1 MIGRIL
7 RVLFGFIFAC
17 LAAGATIVLFVYT
30 PVDLASDAGDRVQE
44 AGLLTLY
51 AATHA
56 ALFAAPFALIGAA
69 IGEWR
74 AISSWT
80 YYALV
85 GVLIAVIG
93 FLVQYWSE
101 GGTDPASILNSY
113 ALSAFLVT
121 GLVAGLVYWLA
132 SGRYAGPSDDRRAPV
147 SEPSPTPRT
156 VPPSGVSPAR
166 PATDET

>member
-1 MIGRIL
+1 MIGSIL
-7 RVLFGFIFAC
+7 RVLFGFVLAC
-17 LAAGATIVLFVYT
+17 LAAGATLVLFVYT
-30 PVDLASDAGDRVQE
+30 PVELASDAGERVQE
-44 AGLLTLY
+44 AGLLTLA

-56 ALFAAPFALIGAA
+56 AVFAAPFALIGAA

-85 GVLIAVIG
+85 GVVIAVIG

-101 GGTDPASILNSY
+101 GGREPVSILNSY

-132 SGRYAGPSDDRRAPV
+132 SGRYAGPSDGGAPV

-156 VPPSGVSPAR
+156 IPPGGVSPAR
-166 PATDET
+166 PAADET

>member
-74 AISSWT
+74 GISSWT

-85 GVLIAVIG
+85 GVLIAVLG

-101 GGTDPASILNSY
+101 GGTVEASILNSY
-113 ALSAFLVT
+113 ALSAFLVA
-121 GLVAGLVYWLA
+121 GLVAGLVYWLV
-132 SGRYAGPSDDRRAPV
+132 SGRYVGAPDGGVPAAEPKPSAEPAP
-147 SEPSPTPRT
+147 
-156 VPPSGVSPAR
+156 PPSAAPAK
-166 PATDET
+166 PAADEA